1 MDTVANHAREW
12 MADGLRFSVI
22 SGYDA
27 DDARGSDI
35 SERLESLGGVGPDAL
50 TLVFLGPVPGDVFN
64 HLFATA
70 ALPGVF
76 EGQATSSLV
85 ISLGRPFLQLDR
97 KAEVVHDN
105 YPASIGGIDYHH
117 LAARARSAARHI
129 VEPLGVEQAG
139 GLTDVADFLV
149 DSQDPASAVRQYFDA
164 LGAYYRA
171 DAHDKLLLGLL
182 ALGDGV
188 APAPSR

>member
-1 MDTVANHAREW
+1 MPRAAAR
-12 MADGLRFSVI
+12 
-22 SGYDA
+22 
-27 DDARGSDI
+27 
-35 SERLESLGGVGPDAL
+35 
-50 TLVFLGPVPGDVFN
+50 T
-64 HLFATA
+64 
-70 ALPGVF
+70 
-76 EGQATSSLV
+76 
-85 ISLGRPFLQLDR
+85 DR

-117 LAARARSAARHI
+117 LAARARSSARRL
-129 VEPLGVEQAG
+129 VEPLGVEQES

-149 DSQDPASAVRQYFDA
+149 ESQDPASAVRQYFDA

-188 APAPSR
+188 APARSR